1 MVIKASASAEIR
13 QLVAAL
19 GGEDDVRREAA
30 IARLAIIGPRAVDA
44 LHKAYAG
51 ASSRDTK
58 IAVLRALE
66 PLADRRT
73 IPIAAEA
80 IRAGADLARTAVAA
94 LRALLDSS
102 QEPASTESLDV
113 LIASA
118 LDVTLDRHARLAAV
132 DALQGMPAG
141 VRARIS
147 DALRADPDATIK
159 KRAGNLPQEAAAA
172 DAVWQDALE
181 GRLPDSPA
189 SLRDA
194 AASRVASAAL
204 GSLQKLIDALSAREA
219 VETSGPKVAEW
230 RAIRGALHQALALRG
245 SRVAVYDLREAIE
258 RARSPLPTSFLAAL
272 HVVGDQSCLEPLAA
286 AFAASAADPR
296 WRVQVGAAFRAIARR
311 EKISQRH
318 ALAKRI
324 AARWADAL
332 PELYGVNVKARG
344 GERLSG

>member
-19 GGEDDVRREAA
+19 GEDDDVRREAA

-44 LHKAYAG
+44 LRKAYTG
-51 ASSRDTK
+51 TTTRDTR

-66 PLADRRT
+66 PLTDRRT

-80 IRAGADLARTAVAA
+80 IRAGGDLARSAVAA
-94 LRALLDSS
+94 LRTLLDSS
-102 QEPASTESLDV
+102 QEPASTESLEV
-113 LIASA
+113 LVAAA
-118 LDVTLDRHARLAAV
+118 LDVTLDRNARLAAV
-132 DALQGMPAG
+132 DALQGMPEG

-147 DALRADPDATIK
+147 EALRTDPDASVK
-159 KRAGNLPQEAAAA
+159 QRAGSLDQEAAAA
-172 DAVWQDALE
+172 DAVWQDALA
-181 GRLPDSPA
+181 GHLPDRPA
-189 SLRDA
+189 SLREA
-194 AASRVASAAL
+194 AATRAASAAL

-219 VETSGPKVAEW
+219 VETSAPKVAEW

-258 RARSPLPTSFLAAL
+258 RTRGPLPTSFLAAL

-311 EKISQRH
+311 EKVSQRH

-324 AARWADAL
+324 AARWSDAV
-332 PELYGVNVKARG
+332 PELYGVSVNARG
-344 GERLSG
+344 ADRLNG

>member
-1 MVIKASASAEIR
+1 
-13 QLVAAL
+13 
-19 GGEDDVRREAA
+19 VRREAA